1 MALNEKQELF
11 CQYFASD
18 REFFGNGV
26 QSYIEAYDLDITKKG
41 AYNVAKANAHRL
53 LTKADITTRIN
64 EIFEASGLNDTFVD
78 KQLEKLIIQDAEM
91 GTKLNAIKE
100 YNALKQR
107 ITKHIDIKSDGK
119 PLQPHQALL
128 GGDSHVLHSN
138 DSDREDTAPSQ
149 EN

>member
-26 QSYIEAYDLDITKKG
+26 QSYIEAYDIDLSVKG
-41 AYNVAKANAHRL
+41 AYDAARVGAHRL
-53 LTKADITTRIN
+53 LTKANITTRIN
-64 EIFEASGLNDTFVD
+64 EIFEAHGLNDNFVD
-78 KQLEKLIIQDAEM
+78 KQLEKLIVQDAEF

-107 ITKHIDIKSDGK
+107 ITKHVDIKSDGK

-128 GGDSHVLHSN
+128 GGDSHVYAN
-138 DSDREDTAPSQ
+138 DRNREDLTASQ
-149 EN
+149 ED